1 MNGLIDGRFGGWVG
15 WLKGWRVVKLVDG
28 CGLVDEM
35 MDGGLVDGWWMAGWM
50 VGWWMNAKWVGG

>member
-1 MNGLIDGRFGGWVG
+1 MGGWVG
-15 WLKGWRVVKLVDG
+15 WLNGWWVVKLVDG